1 MRSSAKSWIEPGL
14 LALAVALA
22 ALWLVPRPV
31 RPLPEPA
38 PKTAGAAAESAA
50 PEKRQ
55 PGARAEVEVEAV
67 AALFGWARKAPPPA
81 PAPPPSPAEKPP
93 EEAGWLKAT
102 GFVVSQDGGR
112 SYIFKD
118 NRSGNVLSIPLGKR
132 VQGWLLL
139 EANAGGP
146 YLLEYEGKRY
156 IAR

>member
-55 PGARAEVEVEAV
+55 PGARAEVEAV
-67 AALFGWARKAPPPA
+67 AALFGWTRKAPPPA
-81 PAPPPSPAEKPP
+81 PAPPPPPAEKPP